1 MSGAVLLA
9 AALTLADLET
19 RLLERN
25 PEYRQAEAAV
35 RMAEGQRVQAGLY
48 PNPTVGSTGEHVAKS
63 TRGGS
68 VGGFV
73 EQQIVLGGKLG
84 IARRMADQE
93 VEQAK
98 AMREAWRLRVR
109 GSLMGNF
116 YATLAAVERVKT
128 RKDLLGNAE
137 DSARIARELRN
148 VGILDEPDVRMA
160 EVEAQRAAV
169 RLLEAEQR
177 EGRSW
182 LELASLLNEDRLERQ
197 PLAGDLD
204 ELPRLD
210 RESVW
215 ARIREQSPEVRMAIT
230 ERVKAE
236 LAVREAKAALVPNLQ
251 LRGGLRNNRE
261 DGDVP
266 KGRPVGVEGIFD
278 IGIEIPIFNRQQGNL
293 RTARAGV
300 EKMRLESER
309 TERALQR
316 RFAEAWQHYE
326 SARLTAARYRNE
338 MIPAARQAYQM
349 YQRNF
354 RTMQA
359 EYPKLLTAQREYFAL
374 WDEYY
379 DALESGWLAA
389 SSLESLLLAG
399 QDAR

>member
-1 MSGAVLLA
+1 VSGAMLLA

-48 PNPTVGSTGEHVAKS
+48 PNPTIGSTGEHVAKS

-68 VGGFV
+68 IGGFV
-73 EQQIVLGGKLG
+73 EQQIVMGGKLG
-84 IARRMADQE
+84 IARSIADQE
-93 VEQAK
+93 LEQAK

-109 GSLMGNF
+109 GNLAALY
-116 YATLAAVERVKT
+116 YATMAAGERVKT
-128 RKDLLGNAE
+128 RKELAGNAE

-148 VGILDEPDVRMA
+148 VGILDEPEVRMA

-169 RLLEAEQR
+169 RLMEAEQS
-177 EGRSW
+177 EGRAW
-182 LELASLLNEDRLERQ
+182 LEMAALLNVDRMERQ
-197 PLAGDLD
+197 PLDGDVD
-204 ELPRLD
+204 EMPRLERD
-210 RESVW
+210 AVW
-215 ARIREQSPEVRMAIT
+215 ARIREQSPEVRIAVT

-236 LAVREAKAALVPNLQ
+236 LAVREAKAARVPNLQ

-278 IGIEIPIFNRQQGNL
+278 IGVEIPIFNRQQGNL

-300 EKMRLESER
+300 EKMRLEAER

-316 RFAEAWQHYE
+316 RFAESWQHYE
-326 SARLTAARYRNE
+326 TARLTAARYRNE

-354 RTMQA
+354 RAMQA
-359 EYPKLLTAQREYFAL
+359 EYPRLLTAQREYFAL

-379 DALESGWLAA
+379 DALEAGWRAA
-389 SSLESLLLAG
+389 TALESLLLAG
-399 QDAR
+399 EEPR

>member
-1 MSGAVLLA
+1 
-9 AALTLADLET
+9 
-19 RLLERN
+19 
-25 PEYRQAEAAV
+25 
-35 RMAEGQRVQAGLY
+35 
-48 PNPTVGSTGEHVAKS
+48 
-63 TRGGS
+63 
-68 VGGFV
+68 
-73 EQQIVLGGKLG
+73 
-84 IARRMADQE
+84 MADQE
-93 VEQAK
+93 IEQAK

-109 GSLMGNF
+109 GNLMGNF

-169 RLLEAEQR
+169 RLLEAEQM

-182 LELASLLNEDRLERQ
+182 LELASLLNEDRMERQ

-215 ARIREQSPEVRMAIT
+215 ARIREQSPEVRMAVT

-236 LAVREAKAALVPNLQ
+236 LAVREAKAARVPNLQ

-278 IGIEIPIFNRQQGNL
+278 IGVEIPIFNRQQGNL

-316 RFAEAWQHYE
+316 RFAEAWQRYE

-389 SSLESLLLAG
+389 SALESLLLAA
-399 QDAR
+399 QDVR

>member
-197 PLAGDLD
+197 PLAGELD
-204 ELPRLD
+204 ELPRLE
-210 RESVW
+210 REAVW
-215 ARIREQSPEVRMAIT
+215 SRIREQSPEVRMAVT

-236 LAVREAKAALVPNLQ
+236 LAVREARAARVPNLQ

-278 IGIEIPIFNRQQGNL
+278 IGVEIPIFNRQQGNL
-293 RTARAGV
+293 RTARASV

-389 SSLESLLLAG
+389 SALESLLLAG
-399 QDAR
+399 QDSR